1 MRFENKILFVTG
13 GASGIGRA
21 TAARVVAE
29 GGVAAIVDLDL
40 AKAQAVAA
48 ELPGCIGLSANVAD
62 EVQVKA
68 AVDAT
73 VAQLGGIDLV
83 LACAGHA
90 EFDLISEWDS
100 ARFNRMMEVHV
111 GGTFLTAK
119 YTNPIM
125 QSRGAG
131 SIVTIASTASIVAQR
146 LNVPYGAAK
155 AAIAGFTRQFA
166 LEAAPAVRV
175 NCVAPGRTLTGMT
188 EPLMLARGGTLE
200 KGAEMFGANIPLK
213 RVAQA
218 EELAAAVCFLL
229 SDDAS
234 FMTGATLVV
243 DGGETIQ

>member
-62 EVQVKA
+62 EAQVKA
-68 AVDAT
+68 AVDET
-73 VAQLGGIDLV
+73 VARLGGVDLV
-83 LACAGHA
+83 LAGAGHA
-90 EFDLISEWDS
+90 EYGLISEWDS
-100 ARFNRMMEVHV
+100 ARFNYMMEVHV

-131 SIVTIASTASIVAQR
+131 SIVTIASIASVIAQR

-166 LEAAPAVRV
+166 LETAPAVRV

-188 EPLMLARGGTLE
+188 EPLMIARGGTLE

-218 EELAAAVCFLL
+218 EELAAVVCFLL